1 MFRKSKIEPVEKV
14 KIVERY
20 LEGEIGIRQAGKELG
35 VDPHS
40 IRNWISI
47 YQYDGPT
54 GLLNQPKNRSYSKDL
69 KISAINDYLNG
80 EGSLQ
85 DICTKYGIRS
95 HRQLSDWI
103 KVYNSG
109 GILKTSTGGAYMKK
123 AKNTT
128 LDERLKIVTDC
139 LANDK
144 NYGAM
149 ALKYDCSYQQVRNW
163 VIRYEKMGQAGLED
177 RRGRR
182 IASLPSRTPEE
193 VEVAFTL
200 DATSLDG
207 KQLVAFEELY
217 DLSNPDEPKKVTEH
231 KDIEDKGQTITFK
244 EKPAVPEEPE
254 TPQTPENPS
263 RPSDSPK
270 TGDNTNLYGL
280 LALLLTSGAGP
291 AGIFFYKR
299 RKMKK
304 S

>member
-20 LEGEIGIRQAGKELG
+20 LAGEIGIQQAGKELG
-35 VDPHS
+35 VDHHS

-54 GLLNQPKNRSYSKDL
+54 GLLNQPKNKSYSKDL

-128 LDERLKIVTDC
+128 
-139 LANDK
+139 
-144 NYGAM
+144 
-149 ALKYDCSYQQVRNW
+149 
-163 VIRYEKMGQAGLED
+163 
-177 RRGRR
+177 
-182 IASLPSRTPEE
+182 PSRTPEE
-193 VEVAFTL
+193 ELRDKIAELERRNL
-200 DATSLDG
+200 DL
-207 KQLVAFEELY
+207 QMEN
-217 DLSNPDEPKKVTEH
+217 DLLKKVREL
-231 KDIEDKGQTITFK
+231 E
-244 EKPAVPEEPE
+244 
-254 TPQTPENPS
+254 
-263 RPSDSPK
+263 
-270 TGDNTNLYGL
+270 
-280 LALLLTSGAGP
+280 
-291 AGIFFYKR
+291 R
-299 RKMKK
+299 RGRYL
-304 S
+304 

>member
-20 LEGEIGIRQAGKELG
+20 LAGEIGIQQAGKELG
-35 VDPHS
+35 VDHHS

-54 GLLNQPKNRSYSKDL
+54 GLLNQPKNKSYSKDL

-103 KVYNSG
+103 KVYNS
-109 GILKTSTGGAYMKK
+109 
-123 AKNTT
+123 
-128 LDERLKIVTDC
+128 
-139 LANDK
+139 
-144 NYGAM
+144 GAM

-193 VEVAFTL
+193 HTGGRKAHPL
-200 DATSLDG
+200 QHGRYRGARGNRGGCNRLNARG
-207 KQLVAFEELY
+207 
-217 DLSNPDEPKKVTEH
+217 
-231 KDIEDKGQTITFK
+231 ED
-244 EKPAVPEEPE
+244 V
-254 TPQTPENPS
+254 
-263 RPSDSPK
+263 RH
-270 TGDNTNLYGL
+270 
-280 LALLLTSGAGP
+280 
-291 AGIFFYKR
+291 
-299 RKMKK
+299 
-304 S
+304 

>member
-20 LEGEIGIRQAGKELG
+20 LAGEIGIQQAGKELG
-35 VDPHS
+35 VDHHS

-54 GLLNQPKNRSYSKDL
+54 GLLNQPKNKSYSKDL

-163 VIRYEKMGQAGLED
+163 VIRYEKMGRAG
-177 RRGRR
+177 RGRVPAAPVH
-182 IASLPSRTPEE
+182 IDSPSRRHPPARARQVFCPWATPWLPLRGSCRPQATEGE
-193 VEVAFTL
+193 NFISTRNFTPM
-200 DATSLDG
+200 ARFSPPPG
-207 KQLVAFEELY
+207 GGREC
-217 DLSNPDEPKKVTEH
+217 VTH
-231 KDIEDKGQTITFK
+231 
-244 EKPAVPEEPE
+244 P
-254 TPQTPENPS
+254 
-263 RPSDSPK
+263 
-270 TGDNTNLYGL
+270 
-280 LALLLTSGAGP
+280 
-291 AGIFFYKR
+291 
-299 RKMKK
+299 
-304 S
+304 

>member
-1 MFRKSKIEPVEKV
+1 MSRKSKIEPAEKV

-20 LEGEIGIRQAGKELG
+20 LDGEIGIRQAGRELG
-35 VDPHS
+35 IAYQCIPRWV
-40 IRNWISI
+40 SI
-47 YQYDGPT
+47 YKSEGPT
-54 GLLNQPKNRSYSKDL
+54 GLLNQSKNKCYSKDL
-69 KISAINDYLNG
+69 KISAIYDYLNG

-109 GILKTSTGGAYMKK
+109 GILKTSTGGAYMRK
-123 AKNTT
+123 AKKTT

-193 VEVAFTL
+193 ELRDKIAELERRNL
-200 DATSLDG
+200 DL
-207 KQLVAFEELY
+207 QMEN
-217 DLSNPDEPKKVTEH
+217 DLLKKVREL
-231 KDIEDKGQTITFK
+231 E
-244 EKPAVPEEPE
+244 
-254 TPQTPENPS
+254 
-263 RPSDSPK
+263 
-270 TGDNTNLYGL
+270 
-280 LALLLTSGAGP
+280 
-291 AGIFFYKR
+291 R
-299 RKMKK
+299 RGRYL
-304 S
+304 

>member
-1 MFRKSKIEPVEKV
+1 MQENGSDFTLSKPTEGV
-14 KIVERY
+14 KLSGAAAGGATVNGSTLWRHP
-20 LEGEIGIRQAGKELG
+20 LGGGRRCNVRIGSSRSA
-35 VDPHS
+35 VTM
-40 IRNWISI
+40 NISW
-47 YQYDGPT
+47 
-54 GLLNQPKNRSYSKDL
+54 
-69 KISAINDYLNG
+69 
-80 EGSLQ
+80 
-85 DICTKYGIRS
+85 

-193 VEVAFTL
+193 ELRDKIAELERRNL
-200 DATSLDG
+200 DL
-207 KQLVAFEELY
+207 QMEN
-217 DLSNPDEPKKVTEH
+217 DLLKKVREL
-231 KDIEDKGQTITFK
+231 E
-244 EKPAVPEEPE
+244 
-254 TPQTPENPS
+254 
-263 RPSDSPK
+263 
-270 TGDNTNLYGL
+270 
-280 LALLLTSGAGP
+280 
-291 AGIFFYKR
+291 R
-299 RKMKK
+299 RGRYL
-304 S
+304 